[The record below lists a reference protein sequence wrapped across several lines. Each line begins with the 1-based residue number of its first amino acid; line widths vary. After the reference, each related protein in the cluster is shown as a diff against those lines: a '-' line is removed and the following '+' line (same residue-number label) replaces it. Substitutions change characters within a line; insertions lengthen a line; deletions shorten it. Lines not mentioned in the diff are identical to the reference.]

1 MFTEFKS
8 LHDFLFSWWRE
19 NPCVLNLGL
28 DLPYGSLYEFP
39 TFSEEAKTLTVSKT
53 RTKMISSYLIL
64 MCNSI
69 VLRMYKQKLSA
80 Y

>member
-8 LHDFLFSWWRE
+8 LYDFLFSWWRE
-19 NPCVLNLGL
+19 IPCVLNLGL
-28 DLPYGSLYEFP
+28 DLSYGSLYDFP
-39 TFSEEAKTLTVSKT
+39 TFSEEVKILTVSKT

-64 MCNSI
+64 MYNSI
-69 VLRMYKQKLSA
+69 VLLTYKQKVSA